1 MKTSF
6 AAAAALV
13 LLGGCSSHDVI
24 ADNAAAPPLNA
35 MAETPGGWEA
45 LAGMVGRTPADS
57 GLFQNSAIL
66 TDLDALLGADA
77 ERFKQAASA
86 GTPLTRIGP
95 VLETIANDRTTFV
108 TILPADH
115 ALQAGM
121 KQNGRW
127 RLWTTP
133 AAKVPQP
140 PVVQALLK
148 G

>member
-1 MKTSF
+1 MTF
-6 AAAAALV
+6 EQRAGVLGIDALGV
-13 LLGGCSSHDVI
+13 LH
-24 ADNAAAPPLNA
+24 APRYR
-35 MAETPGGWEA
+35 GW
-45 LAGMVGRTPADS
+45 RTPADS

-66 TDLDALLGADA
+66 VDLDALLGADA